1 VVDRANANKLIGR
14 VHRHD
19 VINAQNEEIMRRD
32 LAGSLSSTIS
42 LVGKMRQVDIGDGH
56 VIQEISAPY
65 PFCDRT
71 LKDLAVGSHYGVHVI
86 FLRTGQANDE
96 SARITVPHADTHIR
110 EGDTLIV
117 AGTKAAVDAVAA
129 L

>member
-1 VVDRANANKLIGR
+1 

-19 VINAQNEEIMRRD
+19 VINARNQEIMRRD

-42 LVGKMRQVDIGDGH
+42 LVGKVRQVDIGDGH
-56 VIQEISAPY
+56 VIQEIPAPY
-65 PFCDRT
+65 SFFDRT
-71 LKDLAVGSHYGVHVI
+71 LKELAVGSHHGVQVI
-86 FLRTGQANDE
+86 FLRTRDTDSGKGQLA
-96 SARITVPHADTHIR
+96 VPQAGTRIR

-117 AGTKAAVDAVAA
+117 AGKKTAVDTIAA